1 MTYYDILQ
9 VSENASEEVI
19 RMAYKALAKKYH
31 PDVFDGDPKIA
42 EQKMKELN
50 EAYEVLSNQQKRMEY
65 DAFIHKTTYDNLFHN
80 EEKKSSNSNSKA
92 EKETNKPR
100 KELGLGASLL
110 IIIALL
116 FVAFSQALHPYIESS
131 ENLIYDNA
139 LIFGLRDFSLM
150 CLLLSS
156 IPLLIGFVK
165 NDFSVKTIRLMCGV
179 NSIVIFLVSLLLYI
193 CEITP
198 AMSIRWIIALL
209 YYLINVLM
217 LRQICH
223 YSKANG
229 EKTPRTI
236 IAVML
241 TVILITFISTS
252 VGINSILGDIYNN
265 DNSTNSEGTNVNSVH
280 VDNDVKSVSVR
291 TITLSDESKVRS
303 IYNEWKNGEATEST
317 LITIMNKYGANQGGG
332 KLYIIKPGDY
342 VDELDCWCFDAE
354 REVGDSAIIKNDYGY
369 TIIYIS
375 SIN

>member
-50 EAYEVLSNQQKRMEY
+50 EAYEVLSNQPKRMEY
-65 DAFIHKTTYDNLFHN
+65 DAFIHKTTYDNLFRD
-80 EEKKSSNSNSKA
+80 EEKKSSNSNSNAK
-92 EKETNKPR
+92 KETKKTR
-100 KELGLGASLL
+100 KELGFGASLL
-110 IIIALL
+110 IIIVLL
-116 FVAFSQALHPYIESS
+116 FVAFSQALHPYIETS
-131 ENLIYDNA
+131 EDYIYDNA

-156 IPLLIGFVK
+156 VPLLLGFVK
-165 NDFSVKTIRLMCGV
+165 MTFSAKTRRLVCGV

-198 AMSIRWIIALL
+198 AMSIGWIIALL
-209 YYLINVLM
+209 YYFINVLM
-217 LRQICH
+217 LRRICH
-223 YSKANG
+223 FSKAKDV
-229 EKTPRTI
+229 KTPRIKIVVT
-236 IAVML
+236 L
-241 TVILITFISTS
+241 TVALIIFVLSTI
-252 VGINSILGDIYNN
+252 GA
-265 DNSTNSEGTNVNSVH
+265 NSVLADTH
-280 VDNDVKSVSVR
+280 NKGNNATSESSNSSDDVKYMGVR
-291 TITLSDESKVRS
+291 TITLSDESMAQS
-303 IYNEWKNGEATEST
+303 IYNEWQNGGATESL
-317 LITIMNKYGANQGGG
+317 LITIMNEYGSTQGGG
-332 KLYIIKPGDY
+332 TLHTIEQGEYI
-342 VDELDCWCFDAE
+342 DEIDRWCFDAE

>member
-50 EAYEVLSNQQKRMEY
+50 EAYEVLSNEQKRMEY
-65 DAFIHKTTYDNLFHN
+65 DAFIHKATYDNLFHD
-80 EEKKSSNSNSKA
+80 EETKSSNSNSKA
-92 EKETNKPR
+92 EKETNKTR
-100 KELGLGASLL
+100 KELGFGVSLL
-110 IIIALL
+110 IIITLL

-131 ENLIYDNA
+131 EDLICDNA

-150 CLLLSS
+150 CLVLSS

-165 NDFSVKTIRLMCGV
+165 NDFSAKTIRLMCGA

-198 AMSIRWIIALL
+198 AMSIGWIIALL
-209 YYLINVLM
+209 YYFINVLM

-223 YSKANG
+223 CSKVNG

-252 VGINSILGDIYNN
+252 VGINSILGDIYNS
-265 DNSTNSEGTNVNSVH
+265 DNNTNGEGTNVNSVH

-291 TITLSDESKVRS
+291 TITLSDESKARS
-303 IYNEWKNGEATEST
+303 IYNEWKNGEATESS

-342 VDELDCWCFDAE
+342 VDELDCWCFDVE
-354 REVGDSAIIKNDYGY
+354 RKVGDYAIIKNDYGY